1 MNFSF
6 IESVAKKLLADF
18 EASKVFKH
26 NGLKGNVREHALS
39 TFLEKHFPEKLK
51 IGSGIVVNSDGIQS
65 RQQDIIIYDAFNAPL
80 LLNEE
85 ETKIIPVESVYGT
98 IEVKSTLS
106 KRELATCINNIKSIK
121 ALSKHPHPIPH
132 GFVFAYQ
139 ADSDIETVCKNVI
152 ELNKDIEWNL
162 RINTVCIL
170 DQGAIL
176 HFHKHG
182 LDKIHV
188 VPNEHCYL
196 GSLKR
201 TPEKNLTFFYLL
213 LINEFSHKN
222 LIPPNLIEYALKQN
236 LFIADAN
243 FPYQGFSDDTYY
255 RAPGTGEKIHIKPYE
270 ILFEQRKR
278 LRK

>member
-6 IESVAKKLLADF
+6 IESVAKKIMVDF
-18 EASKVFKH
+18 DSSKNIIH
-26 NGLKGNVREHALS
+26 NGTKGDVREYALS
-39 TFLEKHFPEKLK
+39 AFLKKHLPEKLK
-51 IGSGIVVNSDGIQS
+51 IGSGIVVNSDGVQS

-121 ALSKHPHPIPH
+121 TLSKNPHPIPH

-139 ADSDIETVCKNVI
+139 ADSTIENVCENVI
-152 ELNKDIEWNL
+152 ELNKDIDLHL

-170 DQGAIL
+170 DQGTIL

-182 LDKIHV
+182 LSNIYV

-213 LINEFSHKN
+213 LVNEFSHKK
-222 LIPPNLIEYALKQN
+222 LIPPNLIDYALKQA

-243 FPYQGFSDDTYY
+243 FPYQGFSDDAYY
-255 RAPGTGEKIHIKPYE
+255 HAPGTGEKIYIKPYE
-270 ILFEQRKR
+270 TLFKQK
-278 LRK
+278 KD

>member
-1 MNFSF
+1 MSFSY
-6 IESVAKKLLADF
+6 IESVAKKLMAEF
-18 EASKVFKH
+18 EYSKEIKH
-26 NGLKGNVREHALS
+26 NGVKGDVREHALS
-39 TFLEKHFPEKLK
+39 AFLEKYLPEKLK
-51 IGSGIVVNSDGIQS
+51 IGSGIVVNADGIQS

-80 LLNEE
+80 LYNEK

-121 ALSKHPHPIPH
+121 SLSKYPHPIPH

-139 ADSDIETVCKNVI
+139 ADSDIKTVCENVI
-152 ELNKDIEWNL
+152 ELNKDIEL
-162 RINTVCIL
+162 DFRINTVCIL
-170 DQGAIL
+170 DQGTIL

-243 FPYQGFSDDTYY
+243 FPYQGFSDDAYY
-255 RAPGTGEKIHIKPYE
+255 HDPGTGEKIYIKPYE
-270 ILFEQRKR
+270 MKYLLNK
-278 LRK
+278 